1 MNTKQTVFVIDDDK
15 AIRDGICDLVE
26 GLAFQAEAYASA
38 EDFLDCYTPDRD
50 GCLVLDVRMPG
61 MSGLEL
67 QARLKD
73 DGISMPIIVITGH
86 GDVPMAVRAM
96 QEGAIDFIEK
106 PFREQALWESIKK
119 GLEMG
124 AQGRLFSQERNGI
137 TDRLKTLTNREA
149 QVLELIMQGMSDKEA
164 ASDLNVSQR
173 AVAFH
178 RNHILEKM
186 GSKSTVELVRKLA
199 RHEVA
204 PFASDG

>member
-1 MNTKQTVFVIDDDK
+1 MNTKQTVFIIDDDK

-38 EDFLDCYTPDRD
+38 EDFLDCYTPDRN

-67 QARLKD
+67 QARLKE
-73 DGISMPIIVITGH
+73 DGICLPIIVITGH

-96 QEGAIDFIEK
+96 QEGAVDFIEK

-119 GLEMG
+119 ALEMG
-124 AQGRLFSQERNGI
+124 AKDRHYSQERTGI
-137 TDRLKTLTNREA
+137 EGKLKTLTNRES
-149 QVLELIMQGMSDKEA
+149 QVLELIMRGMSDKEA
-164 ASDLNVSQR
+164 AGDLNVSQR

-186 GSKSTVELVRKLA
+186 DCKSTVELVRKLA
-199 RHEVA
+199 RHEA
-204 PFASDG
+204 ANYS